1 MLETYCNDDICKK
14 ILKRYIKV
22 DSSQPKGNERDMVAV
37 ILELLPENIKYSII
51 KHTSDRQSLIVKIAG
66 EKPEGGIAFIGHIDT
81 VPFGDCSSWK
91 YHPLSADE
99 EGDKIYGRGAS
110 DMKGGVAA
118 MTAVIQALSTYE
130 KKPKSDLYFCFTA
143 DEENEGMGAVSLSKS
158 KELES
163 VSEIIIA
170 EPSCEQIG
178 VSEKGALWIK
188 VCAKGKLAHS
198 SRPEEGI
205 NAIEK
210 LIEFYQK
217 LTQFFDTDT
226 KDKYLGHS
234 TIAIT
239 KLQGGVSTNVVPDT
253 AKMELD
259 IRTLTN
265 INHDDLLH
273 FMQQLMIDME
283 HKDQGLQLNM
293 MILNNRPAVGTEENC
308 EMVRHIERIYK
319 EMHMNPVTRGLM
331 FYTDASQ
338 IIPSNPKPFV
348 IMGPGDDKLAHQTNE
363 YISVSSVT
371 RMSKIYMKYLLEYFY
386 EEDEK

>member
-14 ILKRYIKV
+14 ILQRYIRV
-22 DSSQPKGNERDMVAV
+22 DSSQPKGNERDMVTV
-37 ILELLPENIKYSII
+37 ILDLLPEDVKYSII
-51 KHTSDRQSLIVKIAG
+51 EHTPDRQSLIVKIAG
-66 EKPEGGIAFIGHIDT
+66 ENPEGGVAFVGHIDT

-91 YHPLSADE
+91 YHPLSAE
-99 EGDKIYGRGAS
+99 EEDGKIYGRGAS

-118 MTAVIQALSTYE
+118 MTAVIQALLKYG

-143 DEENEGMGAVSLSKS
+143 DEENEGIGAVALSKS
-158 KELES
+158 KELEG
-163 VSEIIIA
+163 VSEFIIA
-170 EPSCEQIG
+170 EPSYEQIG

-188 VCAKGKLAHS
+188 ICAKGKLSHS

-217 LTQFFDTDT
+217 LTQFLDTDT
-226 KDKYLGHS
+226 QDKYLGHS

-253 AKMELD
+253 AEMELD

-265 INHDDLLH
+265 INHDDILH
-273 FMQQLMIDME
+273 FVQQLIIDME
-283 HKDQGLQLNM
+283 RKDKGLQLDM
-293 MILNNRPAVGTEENC
+293 TILNNRPAVGTKEDC
-308 EMVRHIERIYK
+308 EMVKHIAHIYQ
-319 EMHMNPVTRGLM
+319 EMHMNPVIRGLM

-371 RMSKIYMKYLLEYFY
+371 KMSKIYIKYLLEYFY